1 MKNIYFLVTAYS
13 LIWVVVFGYV
23 FNMMKK
29 QKGLAREI
37 ERLKNLLQK
46 NEQDKN
52 N

>member
-1 MKNIYFLVTAYS
+1 MKNVYFLVTAYS

-23 FNMMKK
+23 FNMMRK
-29 QKGLAREI
+29 QKGLTREI

-46 NEQDKN
+46 NEQEKN